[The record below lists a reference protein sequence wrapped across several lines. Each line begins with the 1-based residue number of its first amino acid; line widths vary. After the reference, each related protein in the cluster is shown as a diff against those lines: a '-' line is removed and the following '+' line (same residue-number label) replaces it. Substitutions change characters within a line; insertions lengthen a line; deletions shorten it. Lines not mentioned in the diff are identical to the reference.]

1 MSTHIIKLQQIL
13 SPNELNLIEQFSNNF
28 IQSQDFNLLA
38 EFFSSKFNIDTSID
52 QDIVSSFAI
61 DSSNMTGFA
70 NGVCRPKSA
79 IECSVIFSTCYQCKI
94 PITITGGQSNLTGSA
109 TPKGGII
116 VSTVKLTKPDISVDL
131 ENQTVSTATG
141 IILENMRIAV
151 KQQSLNKLIYPVD
164 PTSREDASVGG
175 TISTNAS
182 GFIPGDN
189 GATRKWVEEIEFILP
204 NGKLIFAKRN
214 QYISEN
220 GEFLLESEN
229 ETIRFTV
236 PTYSRPKIKNASGPY
251 SSPNG
256 VLDFVDLII
265 GSEGIF
271 GLVTKCVFKLAENP
285 VHYLDLFLTLQS
297 EKVALQLLSALDKQ
311 SDFSWDSVL
320 AFEYFG
326 YNCIKFM
333 DHRDNFFS
341 NENAVGIYVS
351 IPIYKDDFENVA
363 KEWIDRFHSI
373 IPHFKEE
380 NVIVLQD
387 SQSRRKFFEARHS
400 MPANALEIIRK
411 NEVNGIVTDTI
422 VPPGNFNKF
431 LKYTHKLLRDNYIEY
446 LLFGHLGDCH
456 LHFHILP
463 RQDQQTVAEKCYQL
477 IIEKSSELGGV
488 YSAEHG
494 TGKRKRTDFLKCY
507 GQDAVNQVI
516 KSKACIDPYYILNRG
531 NVIEPP
537 PG

>member
-1 MSTHIIKLQQIL
+1 M
-13 SPNELNLIEQFSNNF
+13 
-28 IQSQDFNLLA
+28 
-38 EFFSSKFNIDTSID
+38 
-52 QDIVSSFAI
+52 
-61 DSSNMTGFA
+61 
-70 NGVCRPKSA
+70 
-79 IECSVIFSTCYQCKI
+79 
-94 PITITGGQSNLTGSA
+94 
-109 TPKGGII
+109 
-116 VSTVKLTKPDISVDL
+116 
-131 ENQTVSTATG
+131 
-141 IILENMRIAV
+141 
-151 KQQSLNKLIYPVD
+151 
-164 PTSREDASVGG
+164 
-175 TISTNAS
+175 
-182 GFIPGDN
+182 
-189 GATRKWVEEIEFILP
+189 
-204 NGKLIFAKRN
+204 
-214 QYISEN
+214 
-220 GEFLLESEN
+220 
-229 ETIRFTV
+229 
-236 PTYSRPKIKNASGPY
+236 
-251 SSPNG
+251 
-256 VLDFVDLII
+256 
-265 GSEGIF
+265 
-271 GLVTKCVFKLAENP
+271 
-285 VHYLDLFLTLQS
+285 HYLDLFLTLQS